1 MPQLGSCASSGH
13 AWQLWAAR
21 NSWKEAGS
29 LGAQSLPW
37 VHELIA
43 CRAAD
48 FSAFDH
54 LGAEVFMR
62 EQSWRNVRR
71 RAQLVAHGNATADAK
86 WAREVVT
93 CGWPRGIMV
102 KRVVLAA
109 EPDVALEPL
118 GGAGQDA
125 DSIAFDYAGVSSAPT
140 FASGRRRPR
149 RSPASSARC
158 LATTSRAPSTSTTA
172 RASCRIVT
180 GRISSSRS
188 RPW

>member
-1 MPQLGSCASSGH
+1 MVPNPNPSPSPSPNPNPNVGAHRRAAPPPLLARQHGQSAVWAVPQLGSCASSGH
-13 AWQLWAAR
+13 AWRLWAAR

-93 CGWPRGIMV
+93 CGWPRGSMV
-102 KRVVLAA
+102 KRVVLA
-109 EPDVALEPL
+109 P
-118 GGAGQDA
+118 GK
-125 DSIAFDYAGVSSAPT
+125 
-140 FASGRRRPR
+140 R
-149 RSPASSARC
+149 
-158 LATTSRAPSTSTTA
+158 
-172 RASCRIVT
+172 
-180 GRISSSRS
+180 
-188 RPW
+188 